1 MYPENNTEV
10 KQNAQLK
17 GLILV
22 CILIVVKITL
32 TVSFNIWLKK
42 KYIKPPQKLCMLTM
56 FYHTSAAGAVL
67 GLSVLIPSNR
77 SLSLMSRTL
86 PEIVC
91 HSKKKRSCINSL
103 KK

>member
-32 TVSFNIWLKK
+32 TVSFNIWFKK
-42 KYIKPPQKLCMLTM
+42 KYIKPPPKIVYVNYVLPYLSSRCC
-56 FYHTSAAGAVL
+56 AGPV
-67 GLSVLIPSNR
+67 SVDPQ
-77 SLSLMSRTL
+77 
-86 PEIVC
+86 
-91 HSKKKRSCINSL
+91 
-103 KK
+103 